1 MSRDVLKIKKTGLL
15 GEILLDLKLLTP
27 EKLEIALKEQS
38 ALDKTTHRRIGE
50 ILVSLGF
57 ISEDDMLRAL
67 SSKFELKYLK
77 FSEFPKTI
85 PNGSYPT
92 IKFMKQYKF
101 VPIGIEGDVMKIAV
115 SDPLDE
121 YMLDRKSVV

>member
-67 SSKFELKYLK
+67 STKFDLTYLK

-85 PNGSYPT
+85 PKQLNGTEKPL
-92 IKFMKQYKF
+92 IRDMQWLNPIW
-101 VPIGIEGDVMKIAV
+101 VPNIIWSKAF
-115 SDPLDE
+115 PKTLAK
-121 YMLDRKSVV
+121 L